1 MMNLTEMGRQ
11 ARQAGRALAQMSTLD
26 KNAVLAAMAEALL
39 KDEKAILEAN
49 GKDVAAARQNGL
61 SEALID
67 RLRLTPE
74 RLAGTAQGVREVAA
88 LEDPTGEGIRHWKR
102 PNGLEITQI
111 RVPLGVIGM
120 IYESRPNVTVD
131 AAVLCLKAGN
141 AVILRGGSESIQTN
155 KALAASIIAAGEA
168 AGMPPGSVQLI
179 QDTNRELVTELIRMN
194 DYMDVIIP
202 RGGKGLKKAI
212 IANATVPV
220 IETGAGVCH
229 ILIDETAEPEM
240 AERIVLNAKVQ
251 RPGVCNALET
261 LLVHENIAAAVLP
274 RLGKALS
281 EAGVELRA
289 CPKSLP
295 YLPEAIPAVEA
306 DWEEEYLGL
315 ILAIRVVPSVEAAID
330 HIYQYGSGHSESIL
344 TNDHRNARKFQAEV
358 DASAVY
364 VNASTRFTDGSEFGF
379 GAEIGISTQKLHARG
394 PMGLRELTT
403 CKYLIQGNGQIR

>member
-1 MMNLTEMGRQ
+1 MKLTDMGKRAKQ
-11 ARQAGRALAQMSTLD
+11 ASRVLAQMSALE
-26 KNAVLAAMAEALL
+26 KNAVLSAMAEALI

-49 GKDVAAARQNGL
+49 GIDVAAARENGL
-61 SEALID
+61 TEALID

-88 LEDPTGEGIRHWKR
+88 LEDPIGEGVRHWKR
-102 PNGLEITQI
+102 PNGLEITQV

-141 AVILRGGSESIQTN
+141 AVILRGGSESINTN
-155 KALAASIIAAGEA
+155 RALAECLVTAGER
-168 AGMPPGSVQLI
+168 AGMPAGAVQLI
-179 QDTNRELVTELIRMN
+179 QDTDRELVTELIRMN
-194 DYMDVIIP
+194 AYMDVIIP

-229 ILIDETAEPEM
+229 ILIDETADHDM

-261 LLVHENIAAAVLP
+261 LLVHEGIASAVLP
-274 RLGKALS
+274 RLGEALMK
-281 EAGVELRA
+281 AGVELRA
-289 CPKSLP
+289 CSQALP
-295 YLPEAIPAVEA
+295 YLPGAVPAVEA

-315 ILAIRVVPSVEAAID
+315 ILAVRVVPSVQAAID
-330 HIYQYGSGHSESIL
+330 HIYQYGSGHSEAIL
-344 TNDHRNARKFQAEV
+344 TNDHRNARTFQAEV

-403 CKYLIQGNGQIR
+403 SKYLIQGEGQIR

>member
-1 MMNLTEMGRQ
+1 MNIKDMGKS
-11 ARQAGRALAQMSTLD
+11 ARQASRALAQMSALE
-26 KNAVLAAMAEALL
+26 KNRILMAMAEALL
-39 KDEKAILEAN
+39 ENQTTILAAN
-49 GKDVAAARQNGL
+49 SLDVAAAVQNGL

-67 RLRLTPE
+67 RLRLTPD
-74 RLAGTAQGVREVAA
+74 RLAATAQGVREVAA

-102 PNGLEITQI
+102 PNGLEITEV

-141 AVILRGGSESIQTN
+141 AVILRGGSESIETN
-155 KALAASIIAAGEA
+155 KALAAAITAAGEA
-168 AGMPPGSVQLI
+168 TGMPPGSVQLI
-179 QDTNRELVTELIRMN
+179 RDTDRELVTQLIRMN

-212 IANATVPV
+212 LANATVPV

-229 ILIDETAEPEM
+229 IFIDDSADGAM
-240 AERIVLNAKVQ
+240 AERIVINAKVQ

-261 LLVHENIAAAVLP
+261 LLVHEAVAEAMLP
-274 RLGKALS
+274 KIGKALS
-281 EAGVELRA
+281 EAGVEMRA
-289 CPKSLP
+289 CGKALP
-295 YLPEAIPAVEA
+295 YLPGAVAATEA

-315 ILAIRVVPSVEAAID
+315 ILAIRVVPSIEAAID
-330 HIYQYGSGHSESIL
+330 HIYQYGSGHSEAIL
-344 TNDHRNARKFQAEV
+344 TNNHRNARKFQAEV
-358 DASAVY
+358 DAAAVY

-394 PMGLRELTT
+394 PMGLRELTAS
-403 CKYLIQGNGQIR
+403 KYLIQGDGQIR

>member
-1 MMNLTEMGRQ
+1 MTINDMGKK
-11 ARQAGRALAQMSTLD
+11 ARQASRALAQMSTLD
-26 KNAVLAAMAEALL
+26 KNAILAAMADALL
-39 KDEKAILEAN
+39 ENQADILGAN
-49 GKDVAAARQNGL
+49 SLDVAAATQNGL

-74 RLAGTAQGVREVAA
+74 RLASTAQGVREVAA
-88 LEDPTGEGIRHWKR
+88 LEDPTGEGLRHWKR
-102 PNGLEITQI
+102 PNGLEITQV

-141 AVILRGGSESIQTN
+141 AVILRGGSESIETN
-155 KALAASIIAAGEA
+155 KALAAAIISAGEA
-168 AGMPPGSVQLI
+168 AGMPPGAVQLI
-179 QDTNRELVTELIRMN
+179 TDTNRERVTELIRMN
-194 DYMDVIIP
+194 AYLDVVIP

-229 ILIDETAEPEM
+229 IFIDETAEAAM
-240 AERIVLNAKVQ
+240 AERIVINAKVQ

-261 LLVHENIAAAVLP
+261 LLVHEATAAAVLP
-274 RLGKALS
+274 RIGKALAD
-281 EAGVELRA
+281 AGVEMRA
-289 CPKSLP
+289 CPQALA
-295 YLPEAIPAVEA
+295 YLPSAVPATEA

-315 ILAIRVVPSVEAAID
+315 ILAIRVVPSIETAID

-344 TNDHRNARKFQAEV
+344 TNDHGNARKFQAEV

-364 VNASTRFTDGSEFGF
+364 VNASTRFTDGGEFGF

-403 CKYLIQGNGQIR
+403 SKYLIQGNGQIR

>member
-1 MMNLTEMGRQ
+1 MTVAEMGKRGRQ
-11 ARQAGRALAQMSTLD
+11 ASRMLAQMTTLE
-26 KNAVLAAMAEALL
+26 KNGILTAMGNALL
-39 KDEKAILEAN
+39 KEQEAILRAN
-49 GKDVAAARQNGL
+49 AADVEAARMNGL

-88 LEDPTGEGIRHWKR
+88 LEDPIGEGIRHFKR
-102 PNGLEITQI
+102 PNGLEITEV

-131 AAVLCLKAGN
+131 AAALCLKSGN
-141 AVILRGGSESIQTN
+141 AVILRGGSESIETN
-155 KALAASIIAAGEA
+155 RALAAAIVTAGEA

-179 QDTNRELVTELIRMN
+179 QDTNRERVTELIRLN
-194 DYMDVIIP
+194 ESLDVIIP

-229 ILIDETAEPEM
+229 VFLDETAEETM
-240 AERIVLNAKVQ
+240 AERIVINAKVQ

-261 LLVHENIAAAVLP
+261 LLVHEAAAAALLP
-274 RLGKALS
+274 GIGRALT
-281 EAGVELRA
+281 EAGVEMRA
-289 CPKSLP
+289 CSKALA
-295 YLPEAIPAVEA
+295 YLPGAVAATEA
-306 DWEEEYLGL
+306 DWEEEYLSL
-315 ILAIRVVPSVEAAID
+315 ILAIRVVPSLEAAIE

-344 TNDHRNARKFQAEV
+344 TNDYRNARKFQAEV

-403 CKYLIQGNGQIR
+403 SKYLIQGDGQIR

>member
-1 MMNLTEMGRQ
+1 MTIHEMGTL
-11 ARQAGRALAQMSTLD
+11 AKGASRALALASTQE
-26 KNAVLAAMAEALL
+26 KNTVLMAMADALL
-39 KDEKAILEAN
+39 RDQAGILEAN
-49 GKDVAAARQNGL
+49 GKDVENARKSGL

-88 LEDPTGEGIRHWKR
+88 LEDPVGEGIRHWKR
-102 PNGLEITQI
+102 PNGLDITQV

-131 AAVLCLKAGN
+131 AAALCLKAGN
-141 AVILRGGSESIQTN
+141 AVILRGGSESIETN
-155 KALAASIIAAGEA
+155 KALAASIISAGEA
-168 AGMPPGSVQLI
+168 AGMPRGAVQLI
-179 QDTNRELVTELIRMN
+179 QDTNRERVTELIRMN
-194 DYMDVIIP
+194 DCLDVIIP

-229 ILIDETAEPEM
+229 IFIDESADGSRIVP
-240 AERIVLNAKVQ
+240 IVLNAKVQ
-251 RPGVCNALET
+251 RPGVCNSLET
-261 LLVHENIAAAVLP
+261 LLVHQGAAQRVLP
-274 RLGKALS
+274 ELGKALA
-281 EAGVELRA
+281 EAGVEIRG
-289 CPKSLP
+289 CEKVREI
-295 YLPEAIPAVEA
+295 LPEALLAGEA
-306 DWEEEYLGL
+306 DWEEEYLSL
-315 ILAIRVVPSVEAAID
+315 ILAIRVVPSLDAAID
-330 HIYQYGSGHSESIL
+330 HIYRYGTKHSESIL
-344 TNDHRNARKFQAEV
+344 TENYTNARRFQAEV